1 MMCID
6 HGVYPEDELVP
17 LTTLYKAKSGKGNL
31 WGRLTESI
39 RVFLFPKI
47 EGFKKAKISFMNTNE
62 VNFTTLC
69 EVDEDEDGWLGMVGM
84 GYMRIKKNPLNKNM
98 ESWGL
103 YFSHLSSG
111 KAKVKL
117 NIYRYEFDGG
127 IKDIKAKTLEDA
139 KTYVFEIGEIPHKIF
154 QIPNNYIKWLSNDSQ
169 LVG

>member
-1 MMCID
+1 MMSID
-6 HGVYPEDELVP
+6 HGVYARDELVP
-17 LTTLYKAKSGKGNL
+17 LTTLYKAKSGTGSL
-31 WGRLTESI
+31 WGRLTDSI

-47 EGFKKAKISFMNTNE
+47 EGFKRARISFMNKSE
-62 VNFTTLC
+62 VKFTTLC
-69 EVDEDEDGWLGMVGM
+69 EMDEDEDGWNGIVGI
-84 GYMRIKKNPLNKNM
+84 GHMRIKKNPLNKNI

-127 IKDIKAKTLEDA
+127 IKDVKAKSLEDA

-154 QIPNNYIKWLSNDSQ
+154 QIPENYIKWLSNDSQ